1 MTKISTNTNIVG
13 GKFLKTKSN
22 GLKLIKGGT
31 MMGIHSVAPVF
42 NFSDDDLVDIISSSV
57 YDIGY
62 WACINNDTN
71 EWWDAR
77 SELPKS
83 STFED
88 LMYHILKKG
97 ESILIMDVEDD
108 EEEWDLTLDKLLN
121 GIKLAIEQKYWDGD
135 IDTIDGE
142 VGDIVFQMALFG
154 EIVYG

>member
-1 MTKISTNTNIVG
+1 MNTY
-13 GKFLKTKSN
+13 
-22 GLKLIKGGT
+22 
-31 MMGIHSVAPVF
+31 SVTPVF
-42 NFSDDDLVDIISSSV
+42 NFNDEAMIDIISSSV

-77 SELPKS
+77 SELPKG

>member
-1 MTKISTNTNIVG
+1 MDTYSVTPIF
-13 GKFLKTKSN
+13 KFN
-22 GLKLIKGGT
+22 DEAMI
-31 MMGIHSVAPVF
+31 
-42 NFSDDDLVDIISSSV
+42 DILSSSV

-77 SELPKS
+77 SELPKG

-97 ESILIMDVEDD
+97 ESILIMDAEDD

-121 GIKLAIEQKYWDGD
+121 GIRLAIEQKYWDGD

>member
-1 MTKISTNTNIVG
+1 MNTYSIIPEF
-13 GKFLKTKSN
+13 K
-22 GLKLIKGGT
+22 
-31 MMGIHSVAPVF
+31 
-42 NFSDDDLVDIISSSV
+42 FSDEDIVDIISSAV

-77 SELPKS
+77 AELPKD

-97 ESILIMDVEDD
+97 ESILIMDAEDD
-108 EEEWDLTLDKLLN
+108 EEEWDLTLEKLLN
-121 GIKLAIEQKYWDGD
+121 GIKLTIEKKCWNGNIDELDGEIGD
-135 IDTIDGE
+135 II
-142 VGDIVFQMALFG
+142 FQYSLFN